1 MPWLAHYY
9 MKKENWILMLSVISI
24 VLSIIAILIWLCEYH
39 PVTWSLLDSCF
50 AVLSAGMTLFVAS
63 QVYHS
68 FTLTRKI
75 EEKNAV
81 LKMAFE
87 EKCENLKSEFKDAF
101 ENAMRSYDHNV
112 SALSKQLIAVGH
124 FSGGSYKVAL
134 EVFMDALEEANLS
147 RRHEVEGIENPTD
160 GIISYI
166 EEIKRRNPDIK
177 LKQELVEKYKAI
189 FAATGKKGAIDLIP
203 YIQSMLEPIN
213 TATANEVAIKTSTQI
228 IKSPASN
235 P

>member
-1 MPWLAHYY
+1 
-9 MKKENWILMLSVISI
+9 MKKEYSIWISGLSLLLSVIA
-24 VLSIIAILIWLCEYH
+24 VLMWLCEYE

-75 EEKNAV
+75 EEKNTA
-81 LKMAFE
+81 LKKAFE
-87 EKCENLKSEFKDAF
+87 EKCEKQKEEYKEMF
-101 ENAMRSYDHNV
+101 ENAIRSYDHNV
-112 SALSKQLIAVGH
+112 SALARQLIAIDH
-124 FSGGSYKVAL
+124 FAGGSYDGAL

-147 RRHEVEGIENPTD
+147 KRHEVKGVENPTD

-166 EEIKRRNPDIK
+166 KEIERRNPPIK
-177 LKQELVEKYKAI
+177 LNQERVDKYKSVL
-189 FAATGKKGAIDLIP
+189 AATGKKDAIDLIP
-203 YIQSMLEPIN
+203 YIQSMLEQIN
-213 TATANEVAIKTSTQI
+213 ADTPNDVTMKTSTQS